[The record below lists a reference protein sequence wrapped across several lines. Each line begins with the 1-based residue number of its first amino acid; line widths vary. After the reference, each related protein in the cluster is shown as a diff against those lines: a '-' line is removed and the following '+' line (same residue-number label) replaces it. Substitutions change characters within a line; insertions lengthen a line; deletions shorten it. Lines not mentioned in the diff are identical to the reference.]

1 MLRCESRIERT
12 DQHQEG
18 VKMKR
23 STIAAAGI
31 IALALT
37 GVGVS
42 GAIAATPAPS
52 SPVTDGAT
60 PGTGATEAPGTEST
74 TETTDPETDGVSD
87 GNDGGHADPEG
98 IDVNHEG
105 GADEK

>member
-1 MLRCESRIERT
+1 
-12 DQHQEG
+12 
-18 VKMKR
+18 MKR

-52 SPVTDGAT
+52 SPVTDGTT

-74 TETTDPETDGVSD
+74 TETTGLESDGVSD

-105 GADEK
+105 AADEK